1 MDEKR
6 IRGKK
11 KKMRFKDF
19 IKESI
24 IDIPRKTYA
33 RPVFDN
39 ADTPNPILKESV
51 RKQILDGIKTFEKFG
66 KVVKYT
72 LIGSILTKQY
82 RADADLDINI
92 LFDIPGSQ
100 EEQEKVHDEIREY
113 QGEING
119 QVIPGTQ
126 HPINFFSI
134 IDPATF
140 SKAREMADGT
150 FDIDKNEFIRK
161 PDPGTFEP
169 EKYVADFQ
177 KRVSEID
184 VVKGELV
191 RDMIDY
197 EELKDL
203 TSKDIENLSG
213 LVAKKL
219 DEIKSS
225 LNTLI
230 DIGDKTIAD
239 RKDAFSKDMSP
250 DEIRKFGVKNR
261 LPKNVIYKMLEKYH
275 YLKFFKK
282 LKEIMEDGKISPDE
296 LKSLSKIKEAKGK
309 SIAFTFGRFNP
320 PTIGH
325 EKLINK
331 VAQQRTDDYKIY
343 LSKSED
349 SSKNPLGARVKL
361 STMKQMFPRHARSIV
376 VNQSNMILD
385 IATDLYNKGYS
396 DITMVVGSDRVR
408 EFDTILKKYN
418 GVKSRHGLYN
428 FDSIN
433 VVSAGERDPDAEGA
447 TGMSASK
454 MRTAA
459 KNKDFE
465 TFKKGLPASFARS
478 KNAQDLFRNVRKG
491 MNLAASYGYD
501 GGAGALRFKPFIT
514 ASTKEELE
522 KMTLRDKYISEHL
535 YEIGDIVDDVETNI
549 TGVII
554 RRGTNYV
561 TLEDENMQLHKA
573 WLYNIMETP
582 VYPVKLEER
591 ARELKYD
598 KETDQPKKYVKGLS
612 DKEKKAHD
620 RHLEKQ
626 GKKSDSD
633 PSAYKQSPADKV
645 AKTKPSKYTKRFKQ
659 MYGELKTK
667 SEREPEKRGN
677 EFVDSGIPE
686 AYDIG
691 HDYAKYTSSITPGE
705 KNYSPKHQGGP
716 YKPSKQSDNL
726 INVNADKDMEPM
738 NKKVELKDIEEWA
751 SSKETIDKY
760 KERYGEEWQSK
771 IEETYNKMFNKVIDT
786 NTNMQEGR
794 MKDIAIDL
802 MSKEKGGLD
811 ADEFKRKYNK
821 SKAEMQKDLGASP
834 EPKKSFT
841 EFAEAVNEWGVMPS
855 QITES
860 EYQGKKVKL
869 NDPFRTSGGPKKFSV
884 YVKNEKGNVVKV
896 NFGDP
901 NMEIKR
907 DDPARRKSFRAR
919 HNCANPGPKTK
930 ARYWSCKQWRSGT
943 KVQGSDQDFPKE
955 ESDAKGLWE
964 NIRNKKKRM
973 GKNYRPAKP
982 GDKDRPTKE
991 ALEKA
996 KGLKED
1002 EKNFKPHAMFDKD
1015 GKKHM
1020 AKTYE
1025 DDLKMKK
1032 M

>member
-1 MDEKR
+1 
-6 IRGKK
+6 
-11 KKMRFKDF
+11 MRFKDF

-39 ADTPNPILKESV
+39 ADTPNPKLKESV
-51 RKQILDGIKTFEKFG
+51 RKQILDSIKTFEKFG

-92 LFDIPGSQ
+92 LFDIPGSK
-100 EEQEKVHDEIREY
+100 EEQEKVHEKIREY

-119 QVIPGTQ
+119 KTIPGTQ

-225 LNTLI
+225 INTLI

-361 STMKQMFPRHARSIV
+361 STMKQMFPRHAGSIV

-385 IATDLYNKGYS
+385 IATELYNKGYS

-418 GVKSRHGLYN
+418 GVKSRHGLYD

-459 KNKDFE
+459 KDKDFE

-478 KNAQDLFRNVRKG
+478 RNAQDLFRNVRKG

-535 YEIGDIVDDVETNI
+535 YDVGDIVDDMETNV
-549 TGVII
+549 TGVIV

-561 TLEDENMQLHKA
+561 TLEDENMKLHKA

-834 EPKKSFT
+834 EPKKSFK
-841 EFAEAVNEWGVMPS
+841 EFAEEVNEWGVMPS

-919 HNCANPGPKTK
+919 HNCENPGPKWK
-930 ARYWSCKQWRSGT
+930 ARYWSCYQWRGGA
-943 KVQGSDQDFPKE
+943 KVDS
-955 ESDAKGLWE
+955 
-964 NIRNKKKRM
+964 
-973 GKNYRPAKP
+973 
-982 GDKDRPTKE
+982 
-991 ALEKA
+991 
-996 KGLKED
+996 
-1002 EKNFKPHAMFDKD
+1002 
-1015 GKKHM
+1015 
-1020 AKTYE
+1020 
-1025 DDLKMKK
+1025 
-1032 M
+1032 

>member
-1 MDEKR
+1 
-6 IRGKK
+6 
-11 KKMRFKDF
+11 MRFKDF

-33 RPVFDN
+33 RGVFDK
-39 ADTPNPILKESV
+39 ADTPNPVLKPSV
-51 RKQILDGIKTFEKFG
+51 KKQVLDGIKQFEKFG

-92 LFDIPGSQ
+92 LFDIPGSK
-100 EEQEKVHDEIREY
+100 EEQEKVHDEIREF
-113 QGEING
+113 QGQING
-119 QVIPGTQ
+119 KTIPGTE
-126 HPINFFSI
+126 HPINYFSI

-140 SKAREMADGT
+140 SKARDMADGT
-150 FDIDKNEFIRK
+150 FDIDKNTFIKK
-161 PDPGTFEP
+161 PEPGKFEP

-203 TSKDIENLSG
+203 TSADIENLST
-213 LVAKKL
+213 LVSKKL

-225 LNTLI
+225 INTLI

-239 RKDAFSKDMSP
+239 RKDAFSTDMSP

-361 STMKQMFPRHARSIV
+361 STMKQMFPRHARNIV
-376 VNQSNMILD
+376 VNPSNMILD
-385 IATDLYNKGYS
+385 IATELYNKGYS
-396 DITMVVGSDRVR
+396 DLTMVVGSDRVR

-418 GVKSRHGLYN
+418 GVKSRHGLYD

-454 MRTAA
+454 MRVAA
-459 KNKDFE
+459 KDKDFAS
-465 TFKKGLPASFARS
+465 FKKGLPTSFART
-478 KNAQDLFRNVRKG
+478 KNAEDLFRNVRKG

-535 YEIGDIVDDVETNI
+535 YDVGDIVDDVETNI
-549 TGVII
+549 TGVIV

-561 TLEDENMQLHKA
+561 TLEDENMKLHKA

-659 MYGELKTK
+659 MYGELKTRT
-667 SEREPEKRGN
+667 EREPEKRGN
-677 EFVDSGIPE
+677 EFVDSGMPE

-716 YKPSKQSDNL
+716 YKPSKHSDNL
-726 INVNADKDMEPM
+726 INVNANKDMKPM

-751 SSKETIDKY
+751 SKEETINKY

-802 MSKEKGGLD
+802 KSKEEGGLD
-811 ADEFKRKYNK
+811 PEEFQRKYNK
-821 SKAEMQKDLGASP
+821 SKAEMKKDLGAS
-834 EPKKSFT
+834 EGFKMSFKEFT
-841 EFAEAVNEWGVMPS
+841 EEVNEWGILPS
-855 QITES
+855 TITES
-860 EYQGKKVKL
+860 EYQGRKVKL

-907 DDPARRKSFRAR
+907 DDPDRRRNFRAR
-919 HNCANPGPKTK
+919 HNCDNPGPKWK
-930 ARYWSCKQWRSGT
+930 ARYWSCYQWRAGS
-943 KVQGSDQDFPKE
+943 KV
-955 ESDAKGLWE
+955 E
-964 NIRNKKKRM
+964 N
-973 GKNYRPAKP
+973 
-982 GDKDRPTKE
+982 
-991 ALEKA
+991 
-996 KGLKED
+996 
-1002 EKNFKPHAMFDKD
+1002 
-1015 GKKHM
+1015 
-1020 AKTYE
+1020 
-1025 DDLKMKK
+1025 
-1032 M
+1032 

>member
-1 MDEKR
+1 
-6 IRGKK
+6 
-11 KKMRFKDF
+11 MRFKDF
-19 IKESI
+19 LKESI
-24 IDIPRKTYA
+24 IDIPRQTYA
-33 RPVFDN
+33 KGVFDK
-39 ADTPNPILKESV
+39 ADTPNPVLKPSV
-51 RKQILDGIKTFEKFG
+51 KKLVLDGIKTFEKFG

-92 LFDIPGSQ
+92 LFDIPGSK

-184 VVKGELV
+184 VVKGELA

-197 EELKDL
+197 EELKEL
-203 TSKDIENLSG
+203 GPKDIEG
-213 LVAKKL
+213 LETLISKKL
-219 DEIKSS
+219 AEITDSI
-225 LNTLI
+225 NTLI

-239 RKDAFSKDMSP
+239 RKDAFLADMSP
-250 DEIRKFGVKNR
+250 DEIRKFGTKNR

-275 YLKFFKK
+275 YLKFFKH
-282 LKEIMEDGKISPDE
+282 LKDIMQDGKVTPDE
-296 LKSLSKIKEAKGK
+296 LKSLSKLKEAKGRH
-309 SIAFTFGRFNP
+309 IAFTVGRFNP

-325 EKLINK
+325 EKLLNK
-331 VAQQRTDDYKIY
+331 LASVRADNYFVF
-343 LSKSED
+343 LSRSED
-349 SSKNPLGARVKL
+349 SQKNPLSYRLKVA
-361 STMKQMFPRHARSIV
+361 TMKRMFPRHARNIV
-376 VNQSNMILD
+376 VSPSNRVFD
-385 IATDLYNKGYS
+385 IVTDLYKKGATE
-396 DITMVVGSDRVR
+396 ITMVVGSDRVR
-408 EFDTILKKYN
+408 EFETTLKRYN
-418 GVKSRHGLYN
+418 DVKSRHGYYN
-428 FDSIN
+428 FDRIN
-433 VVSAGERDPDAEGA
+433 IVSAGERDPDAEGA

-454 MRTAA
+454 MRAA
-459 KNKDFE
+459 ARKDDFE
-465 TFKKGLPASFARS
+465 SFKKGLPSSFARS
-478 KNAQDLFRNVRKG
+478 SAAQDLFKNLKRG
-491 MNLAASYGYD
+491 MNLAASVNPD
-501 GGAGALRFKPFIT
+501 AGAVALRFKPFIT
-514 ASTKEELE
+514 ASTKEDLDN
-522 KMTLRDKYISEHL
+522 MLLRDKYLTEHL
-535 YEIGDIVDDVETNI
+535 YEIGDIVDDVSNSI
-549 TGVII
+549 TGII
-554 RRGTNYV
+554 VRRGTNYV
-561 TLEDENMQLHKA
+561 TLEDANMKLHKA
-573 WLYNIMETP
+573 WLYDIIETP

-591 ARELKYD
+591 AKELKYD

-686 AYDIG
+686 AYAIG

-716 YKPSKQSDNL
+716 YKPSKHSDNL
-726 INVNADKDMEPM
+726 INVNADKDMKPM

-794 MKDIAIDL
+794 MKEIAIDL
-802 MSKEKGGLD
+802 KSKEEGGLD
-811 ADEFKRKYNK
+811 AEEFQRKYNK
-821 SKAEMQKDLGASP
+821 SKAEMKKDLGASP
-834 EPKKSFT
+834 EPKKSFK
-841 EFAEAVNEWGVMPS
+841 EFAEEVNEWGVMPS

-907 DDPARRKSFRAR
+907 DDPDRRRNFRAR
-919 HNCANPGPKTK
+919 HNCDNPGPKWK
-930 ARYWSCKQWRSGT
+930 ARYWSCYQWRAGS
-943 KVQGSDQDFPKE
+943 KV
-955 ESDAKGLWE
+955 E
-964 NIRNKKKRM
+964 N
-973 GKNYRPAKP
+973 
-982 GDKDRPTKE
+982 
-991 ALEKA
+991 
-996 KGLKED
+996 
-1002 EKNFKPHAMFDKD
+1002 
-1015 GKKHM
+1015 
-1020 AKTYE
+1020 
-1025 DDLKMKK
+1025 
-1032 M
+1032 